1 MKWNNYIISLTGSQ
15 TQLNSIFL
23 KPDYDKEIVEL
34 STNLFFTQNCK
45 NSEIFEPHS
54 LKITQEM
61 RFSELIEQNCLT
73 NVEVEAKKINL
84 DKVADYIQNA

>member
-1 MKWNNYIISLTGSQ
+1 
-15 TQLNSIFL
+15 
-23 KPDYDKEIVEL
+23 
-34 STNLFFTQNCK
+34 
-45 NSEIFEPHS
+45 
-54 LKITQEM
+54 M